1 MQIDWV
7 RASKGVSWKDRWW
20 SVSRIP
26 DIKMGGGR
34 RTAVIYNDNAWERV
48 AEVGWRTKILKSLST
63 MTKVILEKVQ

>member
-1 MQIDWV
+1 M
-7 RASKGVSWKDRWW
+7 
-20 SVSRIP
+20 SRIP